1 MALLNL
7 QVHHLLLM
15 IDDVLLNQPLK
26 SQDKLLMH
34 D

>member
-15 IDDVLLNQPLK
+15 IDDVLLNKPLK